1 MRSYINVKIR
11 SFGYCDSHWSPVGN
25 VLRCILAFFP
35 NLHSDMVSQWP
46 RQQAQ
51 TKAAMKKGRLLE
63 EKVLAEIKKRVSQ
76 IDETLRPALKNV
88 TANTTK
94 EAEQTAQAVAKVC
107 GPLLGCR
114 LVQQNELHS

>member
-1 MRSYINVKIR
+1 M
-11 SFGYCDSHWSPVGN
+11 VG
-25 VLRCILAFFP
+25 
-35 NLHSDMVSQWP
+35 QWP

-51 TKAAMKKGRLLE
+51 TKAAMKKGRPLE

-76 IDETLRPALKNV
+76 INEMLRPALKNV

-107 GPLLGCR
+107 GPLLR
-114 LVQQNELHS
+114 LYS